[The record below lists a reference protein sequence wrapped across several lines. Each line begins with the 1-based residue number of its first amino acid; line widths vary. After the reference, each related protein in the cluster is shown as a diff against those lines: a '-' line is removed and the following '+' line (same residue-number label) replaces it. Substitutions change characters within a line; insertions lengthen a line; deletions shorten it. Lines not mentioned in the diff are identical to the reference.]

1 LYFFIKIDIKYIYTI
16 FYLYNK
22 KDMLCLN
29 IENLSY
35 IFLGW
40 ISFIII
46 GLIVLLTHQE
56 DKSNLSFYK
65 FGPSDKL
72 IIMGIMINTPIKYIM
87 IVLFSSINSAIR
99 SLSHNFVSS
108 WIINNIQD
116 EKAEKYKFKKR
127 IAYQVSIINIIY
139 TWVDWLL
146 YMNILLSQID
156 MLLYE
161 ICSDIIV
168 SIICTRYY
176 LNKKKKS
183 EDNINNYDDDI
194 LLNEV

>member
-1 LYFFIKIDIKYIYTI
+1 MIS
-16 FYLYNK
+16 
-22 KDMLCLN
+22 LN
-29 IENLSY
+29 IEKIPY

-46 GLIVLLTHQE
+46 GLIVLLTQQK
-56 DKSNLSFYK
+56 DKSNLYFYR

-72 IIMGIMINTPIKYIM
+72 IIMGIMINTPIKYII
-87 IVLFSSINSAIR
+87 IVLFSLINSAIR
-99 SLSHNFVSS
+99 SLSQIFVSS
-108 WIINNIQD
+108 WIITNIQD
-116 EKAEKYKFKKR
+116 EKADKYKFKNR
-127 IAYQVSIINIIY
+127 LAYQVSIINITY
-139 TWVDWLL
+139 SWVDWLL

-161 ICSDIIV
+161 IFSHIIV

-176 LNKKKKS
+176 LNRKNKIK
-183 EDNINNYDDDI
+183 DNKDDKDDDKDKDDDNKSNEI

>member
-1 LYFFIKIDIKYIYTI
+1 
-16 FYLYNK
+16 
-22 KDMLCLN
+22 MLCLN
-29 IENLSY
+29 IEKISY

-46 GLIVLLTHQE
+46 SLTILLTHQIDE
-56 DKSNLSFYK
+56 SNLTFYR

-72 IIMGIMINTPIKYIM
+72 IIMGITINTSIKYIM
-87 IVLFSSINSAIR
+87 VVIFSTINSTMR

-116 EKAEKYKFKKR
+116 EKADKYKFKKR

-161 ICSDIIV
+161 ICSDILV

-176 LNKKKKS
+176 LNKKNKDKKNKDDEYNEYN
-183 EDNINNYDDDI
+183 EDKDYDDDI
-194 LLNEV
+194 LLNKV